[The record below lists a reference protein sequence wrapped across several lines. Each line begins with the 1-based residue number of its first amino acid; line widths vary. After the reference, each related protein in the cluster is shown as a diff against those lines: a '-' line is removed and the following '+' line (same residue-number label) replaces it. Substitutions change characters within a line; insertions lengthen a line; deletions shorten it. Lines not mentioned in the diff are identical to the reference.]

1 MKRIWDKKHNVNSLD
16 SDFVKYLFRGV
27 ICVYLE
33 YFGSFFVIR
42 GWATIKPLGYVQ
54 VWISTLF
61 GLEKQNEF
69 FTKVKVGEVMLK

>member
-16 SDFVKYLFRGV
+16 SDFIKHLFTEM

-33 YFGSFFVIR
+33 YLGSFFVIR
-42 GWATIKPLGYVQ
+42 DWATIMSLGYVQ
-54 VWISTLF
+54 VCISTLF

-69 FTKVKVGEVMLK
+69 FTEVKVGEFMLK